1 MQRKIHLFNCDHLYE
16 LRVIEDL
23 LNSSKP
29 MLHDKLGFDF
39 TVEYH
44 YFSLNEIDE
53 LSEKVIPSLKM
64 DFAVFVAH
72 AQESRVSI
80 NDGRGYTKVYRALMK
95 ATGKNSNAT
104 SNTSYLQ
111 FSLNCNYTLQIFV
124 AGFMSTKSIN
134 KRTKKGVSMALTV
147 SR

>member
-1 MQRKIHLFNCDHLYE
+1 MQKKIRLFNCDHLYE

-23 LNSSKP
+23 LNSSRP

-39 TVEYH
+39 TVEHH

-64 DFAVFVAH
+64 DFAVFVVH

-95 ATGKNSNAT
+95 ATGKNS
-104 SNTSYLQ
+104 
-111 FSLNCNYTLQIFV
+111 
-124 AGFMSTKSIN
+124 
-134 KRTKKGVSMALTV
+134 KRHQ
-147 SR
+147 